1 MRQSCTPKQVGFGST
16 EDEPMTVSMQRMMV
30 KLERP
35 TMVAAFLIQAQ
46 HVVDRMTG
54 NPWFPN
60 PVPALTEVQARID
73 ALDSSETEA
82 LSLARG
88 LKQAR
93 NADSRRLVSAMDLLR
108 AFVQFTADENF
119 DHAADIIESAGMSVK
134 GRSYPVKE
142 AFSARPGRVSGAVK
156 LMVLAAGKVVAYHWQ
171 TSADGGQ
178 TWQELPSTLQAQTV
192 VTGLV
197 PQKSYLFRYHVVV
210 RSGPLDWSEPV
221 SIVVR

>member
-1 MRQSCTPKQVGFGST
+1 MRQSCKPKHVGFGST
-16 EDEPMTVSMQRMMV
+16 EDEHMTVSMQRMLV

-60 PVPALTEVQARID
+60 TVPALAEVEARID
-73 ALDSSETEA
+73 ALDGSETDA

-93 NADSRRLVSAMDLLR
+93 NADLRRLVSAMDLLK
-108 AFVQFTADENF
+108 AYVQFTADENF
-119 DHAADIIESAGMSVK
+119 DHAADIIESAGMRVK

-142 AFSARPGRVSGAVK
+142 AFSVRQGRVSGAVK
-156 LMVLAAGKVVAYHWQ
+156 LMVTAAGKVVGYYWQ
-171 TSADGGQ
+171 MSADGGQ
-178 TWQELPSTLQAQTV
+178 TWQDLPATLQATTS

-197 PQKSYLFRYHVVV
+197 PQKTCWFRYHVVV

>member
-1 MRQSCTPKQVGFGST
+1 
-16 EDEPMTVSMQRMMV
+16 MTVSMQRMLV

-46 HVVDRMTG
+46 NVVDRMTG

-60 PVPALTEVQARID
+60 TVPALAEVQARID

-82 LSLARG
+82 LSLERG

-93 NADSRRLVSAMDLLR
+93 NADLRRLVSAMDLLK
-108 AFVQFTADENF
+108 AFVQFTGDENF
-119 DHAADIIESAGMSVK
+119 DHAADVIESAGMSVK

-142 AFSARPGRVSGAVK
+142 AFSVRPGRVSGAVK
-156 LMVLAAGKVVAYHWQ
+156 LMVTAAGKVVAYHWQ
-171 TSADGGQ
+171 MSADGGQ
-178 TWQELPSTLQAQTV
+178 TWQDLPSTLRAKTV

-197 PQKSYLFRYHVVV
+197 PQKTCWFRYHVVV